1 MLNRIKSTLNYRLID
16 RVIKVIVVL
25 LVDVKYVFQIV
36 CYILILAYFVKIF
49 LKSPKYLSYHV
60 CCCKVIEPGR
70 KK

>member
-25 LVDVKYVFQIV
+25 LVDVKNVFQIV

-49 LKSPKYLSYHV
+49 LKSPK
-60 CCCKVIEPGR
+60 
-70 KK
+70 